1 MLVARHSRVFYYIG
15 EDMNIT
21 GSPIPNYFQM
31 KDSAA
36 DLPSQQAAASTKSVS
51 TSNESMDNQKT
62 QVSYQAPTA
71 GQKQQDEGAVRT
83 KRGLKFPKA
92 PKLPT
97 LLSPKKPKLPPSNG
111 TPGKYIQTAS
121 LGPRRPA
128 GPPNSPGVTKF
139 KDIVYKTQHPGSSVT
154 GPATHAVAKPKT
166 FGDVANNLIV
176 ADRLVKAGVFK
187 TNSSLK
193 TVTRDAFVN
202 ASVNGLVSAPL
213 SIGTY
218 AGSIW
223 TGETIKGSFTANTP
237 VLPPVHQPALNQ
249 ATNTAAAVSSTGGQ
263 DDAVIKL
270 RLENAELKTLY
281 AVNTIQAIVEGGDG
295 KALEKSPTWPTGTN
309 ERLDVMEKL
318 YDAAE
323 KNMVEVS
330 EKNDFIY
337 RPYKDDSAVV
347 SKDASV
353 RLDTLDKRYEH
364 LNTKGIGRLV
374 TVREVEE
381 KKKNQTV

>member
-1 MLVARHSRVFYYIG
+1 MARHRRVFYYVG

-51 TSNESMDNQKT
+51 TLNESMDNQKT
-62 QVSYQAPTA
+62 QVSYQAHTA
-71 GQKQQDEGAVRT
+71 GQKQQDEGSVRT
-83 KRGLKFPKA
+83 KRGIKFPKR
-92 PKLPT
+92 PTFPT
-97 LLSPKKPKLPPSNG
+97 LPSPKKSKLPPSNG
-111 TPGKYIQTAS
+111 TPGKYIQTAG
-121 LGPRRPA
+121 LGHSRPA

-139 KDIVYKTQHPGSSVT
+139 RDMVFKTQHPGSSVT
-154 GPATHAVAKPKT
+154 GPAKPAVAKPKT
-166 FGDVANNLIV
+166 FGDVAANLVV

-187 TNSSLK
+187 TDTSLK

-213 SIGTY
+213 NIGTY
-218 AGSIW
+218 AGSVW
-223 TGETIKGSFTANTP
+223 AGETIKGSFTANTP
-237 VLPPVHQPALNQ
+237 VLPPIHQPALSQ
-249 ATNTAAAVSSTGGQ
+249 ATNTAAAVSSPGGQ

-281 AVNTIQAIVEGGDG
+281 AVNTIQTMVEGGDG
-295 KALEKSPTWPTGTN
+295 KALEKSSTWPTGTN

-323 KNMVEVS
+323 NNMVKVS

-347 SKDASV
+347 SKDATV

-364 LNTKGIGRLV
+364 LNSSGIGRLIA
-374 TVREVEE
+374 VREVEDA
-381 KKKNQTV
+381 KKTQTA

>member
-1 MLVARHSRVFYYIG
+1 MLVARHRRVFYYIG

-62 QVSYQAPTA
+62 QISYQAPTA
-71 GQKQQDEGAVRT
+71 GQKQQDEGSVRT
-83 KRGLKFPKA
+83 KRGFKFPKRPA
-92 PKLPT
+92 LPT
-97 LLSPKKPKLPPSNG
+97 FLSPKKPKLPPSNG

-128 GPPNSPGVTKF
+128 GPPNSQGVTKF
-139 KDIVYKTQHPGSSVT
+139 RDMVFKTQHPGSSVT
-154 GPATHAVAKPKT
+154 GPAKAAVAKPKT
-166 FGDVANNLIV
+166 FGDVAKNLIV

-187 TNSSLK
+187 TDTSLK

-237 VLPPVHQPALNQ
+237 VLPPAHQPALNQ
-249 ATNTAAAVSSTGGQ
+249 ATNTAAAVSSAGGQ

-281 AVNTIQAIVEGGDG
+281 AVNTIQTMAEGGDG
-295 KALEKSPTWPTGTN
+295 KALEKSPTWPTDTN
-309 ERLDVMEKL
+309 ERLDVMGKL
-318 YDAAE
+318 YDVAE
-323 KNMVEVS
+323 ENMVKVS

-347 SKDASV
+347 SKDATV
-353 RLDTLDKRYEH
+353 RLDALDKRYEH
-364 LNTKGIGRLV
+364 LNSSGIGRLIA
-374 TVREVEE
+374 VREVEDE
-381 KKKNQTV
+381 KKTQTA